1 MGYKIAM
8 PNRGESLLKGKE
20 PGLAEV
26 LGKVVNTGR
35 ISRTADFGEIAE

>member
-20 PGLAEV
+20 PGLEEV
-26 LGKVVNTGR
+26 LREVVNTGR
-35 ISRTADFGEIAE
+35 VSCTADFGEVME